1 MWLLGPRVNVHLIN
15 VFPSGIPIKSTLDNS
30 STVQYAGLIHQLVM
44 KARSTIRDIDPQND
58 LTFMRVRSKK
68 NEIMIAPG
76 ESICWELLLN
86 ETLLFQ
92 LTWLINASKGSNTL
106 PLAELKPSRQPPSTC
121 LSKRPQPWCPNG
133 SVIRK
138 IQPPFSCYNPQLSI
152 EVVFVS
158 GWLNAG
164 ASGGRELQFVALQCR
179 FHLSA
184 LQSLLLGNKFPPLG
198 ESRAFKWCLLSVYI
212 TFHKN
217 CFATCHVNQKWE
229 V

>member
-86 ETLLFQ
+86 EFH
-92 LTWLINASKGSNTL
+92 SPKM
-106 PLAELKPSRQPPSTC
+106 KP
-121 LSKRPQPWCPNG
+121 
-133 SVIRK
+133 
-138 IQPPFSCYNPQLSI
+138 CYS
-152 EVVFVS
+152 S
-158 GWLNAG
+158 
-164 ASGGRELQFVALQCR
+164 
-179 FHLSA
+179 
-184 LQSLLLGNKFPPLG
+184 
-198 ESRAFKWCLLSVYI
+198 
-212 TFHKN
+212 
-217 CFATCHVNQKWE
+217 
-229 V
+229 